1 MASIWVWAGLAGTTF
16 YLLVLIYLGYRG
28 SQLTRPGV
36 SDYFVANGTLGSL
49 VIFLTGIGTALS
61 SFTFLGS
68 GGITYDLGVAGI
80 VIIGAIAITDLPAM
94 MILGEKFWKIGKM
107 GRDYVTPSDL
117 LCDRFGGSDTLR
129 VVVALIAVGFSF
141 FYISIQFK
149 GMGLVLDV
157 LTGGLVSQ
165 NLGIAYVG
173 IFMAVYIAIGGM
185 RGVAY
190 TDALQAVLLFGGMT
204 VVALWV
210 VFTIPGNVYTQAAE
224 QASRVTT
231 VDGSVVNL
239 YTVVAGFGLSLPV
252 WPHMWERYFS
262 ARRHSGVWGLGMAE
276 GIGDMFLLTL
286 FAGLIGFAAI
296 AVFPG
301 LEGANTDTAILRFID
316 QMPGPVLGVLMAAA
330 VAAAMSTADSIILMI
345 GSIFSRDVYQVLL
358 SGDVSEERL
367 STYSKIASAVIAL
380 GALLIATRPLGELIQ
395 LVLDL
400 TFPGYFLLLPVAVAA
415 FWWRRANKYGAVTGL
430 VGGTA
435 VIVYLL
441 TVGRTPFDVWIG
453 FTGGIVEVVLLVG
466 VSLLTPAPDSE
477 RVARFTDEIREI
489 NPQRLERQYDSGT
502 NVVADDD

>member
-1 MASIWVWAGLAGTTF
+1 
-16 YLLVLIYLGYRG
+16 
-28 SQLTRPGV
+28 
-36 SDYFVANGTLGSL
+36 
-49 VIFLTGIGTALS
+49 
-61 SFTFLGS
+61 
-68 GGITYDLGVAGI
+68 
-80 VIIGAIAITDLPAM
+80 
-94 MILGEKFWKIGKM
+94 
-107 GRDYVTPSDL
+107 
-117 LCDRFGGSDTLR
+117 
-129 VVVALIAVGFSF
+129 
-141 FYISIQFK
+141 
-149 GMGLVLDV
+149 
-157 LTGGLVSQ
+157 
-165 NLGIAYVG
+165 
-173 IFMAVYIAIGGM
+173 
-185 RGVAY
+185 
-190 TDALQAVLLFGGMT
+190 
-204 VVALWV
+204 
-210 VFTIPGNVYTQAAE
+210 
-224 QASRVTT
+224 
-231 VDGSVVNL
+231 
-239 YTVVAGFGLSLPV
+239 
-252 WPHMWERYFS
+252 
-262 ARRHSGVWGLGMAE
+262 
-276 GIGDMFLLTL
+276 
-286 FAGLIGFAAI
+286 
-296 AVFPG
+296 
-301 LEGANTDTAILRFID
+301 
-316 QMPGPVLGVLMAAA
+316 MAAA